1 MSVTGLN
8 DQGHNIIHKYTQALI
23 NQSLPLLI
31 FSHSLKDQMNC
42 VLCMYKCT
50 KYTTSNTY
58 EQAFRQV

>member
-31 FSHSLKDQMNC
+31 FFSLTKRSDK
-42 VLCMYKCT
+42 LCFMYV
-50 KYTTSNTY
+50 
-58 EQAFRQV
+58 QVH